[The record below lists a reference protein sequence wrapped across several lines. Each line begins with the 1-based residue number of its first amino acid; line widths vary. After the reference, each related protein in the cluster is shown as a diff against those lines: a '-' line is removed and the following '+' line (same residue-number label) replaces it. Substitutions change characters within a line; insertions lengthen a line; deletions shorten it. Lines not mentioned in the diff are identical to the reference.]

1 MLEYVKPFYLH
12 TDAFIAAYGILD
24 SVLTS
29 RRRKNANARSFP
41 EILNAVSACESEW
54 LYGKVGKNWI
64 LLISF

>member
-41 EILNAVSACESEW
+41 EILKSVSGYVRVAPWKKSVKT
-54 LYGKVGKNWI
+54 G
-64 LLISF
+64 SF

>member
-41 EILNAVSACESEW
+41 EKWLCESGSMEKSVKT
-54 LYGKVGKNWI
+54 G
-64 LLISF
+64 SF